1 MVEKRTPPDVFE
13 PDDKPGVDEE
23 AGVMVYG
30 NLKIIDV
37 DTGKVLVNKRA

>member
-1 MVEKRTPPDVFE
+1 MDNKKQEKKSENNGIKDQ
-13 PDDKPGVDEE
+13 

-37 DTGKVLVNKRA
+37 NTGEILVNKRT